1 MEGGD
6 EKEKEYKRNKRK
18 REEGIEEKR
27 EKPIEILEKLVIGLL
42 SNIKKQ
48 TSLDFAEDDIFSIT
62 FLLFILLSSES
73 FLVFV

>member
-6 EKEKEYKRNKRK
+6 EKKKEYKRKKRK
-18 REEGIEEKR
+18 REKGIEEKR
-27 EKPIEILEKLVIGLL
+27 EKPIEIPEKLVIGLL
-42 SNIKKQ
+42 RNIKKQ
-48 TSLDFAEDDIFSIT
+48 TSSDFAEDDIFSIT